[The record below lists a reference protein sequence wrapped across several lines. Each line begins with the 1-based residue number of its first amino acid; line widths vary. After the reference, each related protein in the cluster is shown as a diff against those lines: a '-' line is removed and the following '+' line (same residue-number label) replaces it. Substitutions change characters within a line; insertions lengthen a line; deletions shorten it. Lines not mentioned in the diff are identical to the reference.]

1 MVGFSDAV
9 DKFYEMLNVGSVYT
23 VTKGV
28 LKPTN
33 KARAPAASSR
43 RALAFETR
51 APWRARS
58 RCGSPDAA
66 ARSAAIL
73 ASQVRV

>member
-33 KARAPAASSR
+33 KARAPGCKLPP
-43 RALAFETR
+43 RA
-51 APWRARS
+51 
-58 RCGSPDAA
+58 G
-66 ARSAAIL
+66 
-73 ASQVRV
+73 V